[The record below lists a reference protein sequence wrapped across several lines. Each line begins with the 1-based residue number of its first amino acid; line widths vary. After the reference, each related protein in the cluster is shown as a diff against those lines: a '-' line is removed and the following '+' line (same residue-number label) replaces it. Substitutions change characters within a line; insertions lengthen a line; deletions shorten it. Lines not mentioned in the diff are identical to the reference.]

1 MLRQFAII
9 AAATFMFGCQQ
20 APADA
25 QLNER
30 SREEVGEIVRAYI
43 LAHPEIIEEA
53 LIKLSAKQQAAASQE
68 AQKAIASNFDA
79 IYNNENDYFIGPAD
93 AEITVVEFF
102 DYRCGFCKR
111 SLDWT
116 TALPEVHDGK
126 VRVVFKEFPILSPE
140 SEQAALAALA
150 AGEQGLYAEM
160 HAELMNLD
168 NSSGFEPDD
177 IDAAAE
183 RAGVDV
189 AQMREDM
196 KLVRL
201 QKVIADN
208 KSLARKLGVN
218 GTPAFFVGETMI
230 EGANQP
236 GVDQAIEDALAEV
249 G

>member
-1 MLRQFAII
+1 MARPALLSLMI
-9 AAATFMFGCQQ
+9 AATALV
-20 APADA
+20 PACAQGEVDTADKDA
-25 QLNER
+25 IEKIVHDYIIENP
-30 SREEVGEIVRAYI
+30 EV
-43 LAHPEIIEEA
+43 IEEA
-53 LIKLSAKQQAAASQE
+53 LIKLSAQADERSAS
-68 AQKAIASNFDA
+68 AKRDAIASNMDA
-79 IYNNENDYFIGPAD
+79 LYSHEGDYGIGPED
-93 AEITVVEFF
+93 APVTIVEFF

-116 TALPEVHDGK
+116 TALPDVHDGK

-150 AGEQGLYAEM
+150 AGEQDLYAEM
-160 HAELMNLD
+160 HTELMNLD

-189 AQMREDM
+189 GQMREDM